1 MGAKP
6 TIVIT
11 GPTGLLGKQVI
22 QFLCS
27 SHDVHAMV
35 RDKSRQVDSRVT
47 KHVIDLSENWSA
59 DCLPDQVDIVI
70 HLAQSDRFRDFPDGA
85 TDVFKV
91 NIESTARL
99 LDYASRAGC
108 RQFIYASS
116 GGLYGNG
123 SQPFDENSPIVPP
136 GQLGYYLGSKLCG
149 EVLSQSYASQ
159 MQIIILRFFF
169 MYGLGQKRSMLIPR
183 LIDNIK
189 AGNPVTLESKEG
201 LRINPVHVSDA
212 ASAVAAALMTE
223 ESATYNI
230 AGPEVLSLKEIAG
243 VIAKQ
248 VRVRPVFEISKGKPN
263 DLVGE
268 NAAMCEKLV
277 KPNVRLEKGIVDLL

>member
-230 AGPEVLSLKEIAG
+230 AGPEVLSLKEIAD

>member
-22 QFLCS
+22 KFLCS
-27 SHDVHAMV
+27 NHEVHVMV
-35 RDKSRQVDSRVT
+35 RDKSRQMDSRVT

-212 ASAVAAALMTE
+212 ASAVAVALRTE

-230 AGPEVLSLKEIAG
+230 AGPEVLSLREIAE
-243 VIAKQ
+243 VIGTQ
-248 VRVRPVFEISKGKPN
+248 VGVRPLLEISDGPPN
-263 DLVGE
+263 DLIGK
-268 NAAMCEKLV
+268 NAAMCEKLIEPSV
-277 KPNVRLEKGIVDLL
+277 GFERGIGDLL

>member
-212 ASAVAAALMTE
+212 ASAVAAALRTE

-230 AGPEVLSLKEIAG
+230 AGPEVLSLKEIAD

-248 VRVRPVFEISKGKPN
+248 VRVRPVFEISSGEPN

-268 NAAMCEKLV
+268 NTAMCEKLI
-277 KPNVRLEKGIVDLL
+277 KPKVHFETGIVDLL

>member
-212 ASAVAAALMTE
+212 ASAVAAALSTE
-223 ESATYNI
+223 ASATYNI
-230 AGPEVLSLKEIAG
+230 AGPEVLSLKEIAD
-243 VIAKQ
+243 VIATQ
-248 VRVRPVFEISKGKPN
+248 VGVRPVFEISKGKPN